1 MASELPPIGQ
11 AVSGALGAS
20 ISNTLVYP
28 LDLVVTRF
36 QTQRQVVT
44 KPGDTVK
51 KQEEPYESLID
62 AFRRIHSGEGVSGF
76 YAGWSH
82 DTVANVSSTFFY
94 HYAYS
99 FVRDRRLQS
108 RRLRNGGAE
117 VHTLGVVEELA
128 VGAVAGIFSRF
139 FTTPVSNI
147 VTRKQTARQAQSTD
161 QIPTTESIVKDIYR
175 EKGVTGRVSPLV

>member
-28 LDLVVTRF
+28 LDLVVARL
-36 QTQRQVVT
+36 QTQRQSVT
-44 KPGDTVK
+44 EPGEKLK
-51 KQEEPYESLID
+51 KLDEPYESLID
-62 AFRRIHSGEGVSGF
+62 AFQRIHSSEGILGF

-82 DTVANVSSTFFY
+82 DTVANVSSTFLY

-108 RRLRNGGAE
+108 RRLKKGGAE

-128 VGAVAGIFSRF
+128 VGAIAGIFSRF

-147 VTRKQTARQAQSTD
+147 VTRKQTAGQAQSID
-161 QIPTTESIVKDIYR
+161 RIPSTRSIIEDIYR
-175 EKGVTGRVSPLV
+175 EKGVTGRALPVT